1 MEKKLIQVGLMG
13 MNKDTI
19 NSKTAQQQAYEIKNF
34 RLSATQDSNA
44 FELTTERGTKS
55 IPLEWIDEDSNLI
68 QVKGTIIGYCI
79 LNNYLILFT
88 TQQSLEEFN
97 KDRIYRITLNPDEF
111 QEAITEIIKL
121 YEGTTLNFSLDNLID
136 AIPYYETELI
146 QKVYW
151 IDGKNQPRVINIV
164 SDGDIHTTS
173 YHPVNYDPYGFVQEI
188 YGDYNSIQVTKGYVG
203 GMFHA
208 GVIQYAYS
216 FFNENAQETPVID
229 VTPLYYIAHEDR
241 GEKPDTRVG
250 CTFTLTLNVPIDFHD
265 KFNYI
270 RFYSIYR
277 SALDTTPLVKVINE
291 VETSKLTPINVDNE
305 LDHYE
310 LSFIDDNTQGYVY
323 DAQQLLIRNNKI
335 IPQTFNYKD
344 GKLFFGNFKNEI
356 NLTDIEDTVFN
367 TIDISWER
375 SKIIDVSPNEQST
388 FPGYEDETVP
398 SEFNVYNYKSQLQ
411 HNSQEIKTFKGNE
424 YYHLGVQLQDK
435 YGNWSQPYYIK
446 TDKNTV
452 FPKGNFYHFNND
464 GVTHGSYIYP
474 TYNVAQAETDDD
486 ISTIINDLGIDTSD
500 YIRIRPVVSFPT
512 ASERAIFCQG
522 IVNPTVFNL
531 GQRVNGTCHAQ
542 ASWFFRPY
550 PNSRFQEQHGVYRH
564 LRGMA
569 QVQWDN
575 YAPLFDTRY
584 LNGEVQC
591 MYSQLNGELSP
602 TIYVETTDFDLE
614 GWNDRPQG
622 SLFEDDLTYP
632 LTEYYAKKLKLL
644 HAPQPLSCASGVYP
658 YYYNISDDEDFIEHP
673 QYIQEIGDYTSTY
686 YARVGVQTISDGL
699 HNGYKYTVQIA
710 SRDQGLNGSS
720 INDEYE
726 DKVYYVSTGNE
737 AWTLTDDNFSLED
750 VRQRVYAHVIDS
762 QHKNLYNSYY
772 FVDTQICTLNSPD
785 IEFDTNI
792 QNTDTNEYGLS
803 LVGSSRFV
811 NNVGKYNIIA
821 QNPNF
826 LNDVKVDQS
835 DPDDNKYTRG
845 TKLATGFNT
854 EKYETKIRNNTQWVS
869 SGGTIVSALDCWYD
883 DACNLFTWN
892 KNTHIWNEMSFQ
904 NSYVVYPWQRKYLNN
919 FNNNQMLVDNPD
931 SDQGITTEAGEPS
944 LIIKK
949 ILGNLRFCYTDYCT
963 TQVDESIDY
972 LKLFNSEET
981 QLLKTKE
988 DKLYC
993 GNIDQL
999 ITCNSEY
1006 DGRGVVTQTAS
1017 DTILWDR
1024 VRPLTG
1030 YPLMLG
1036 RSGTISDGTRFQGD
1050 AHKNFQYFQSDL
1062 DGFTYFWCISPNNRS
1077 TDPIWIRYK
1086 SSPHFVFKFS
1096 NGNVLP
1102 ILGDGSTSR
1111 TSYDGNTV
1119 WGHET
1124 INNPQYLDIE
1134 HVTTTSTNQSY
1145 LWIADIYNPEK
1156 QVSSTL
1162 TDFELLNRVWLPCGE
1177 SKPLDSTDKLVW
1189 SEGDTFFQRYD
1200 CLKTY
1205 PFSNDDYQSVVEI
1218 GSFMLETRVNLDG
1231 RYDTN
1236 RGLMDNTA
1244 VTKENFNLINPVY
1257 SQMNNFFQYRILDER
1272 FNNKETEY
1280 KNRITWT
1287 LDKQN
1292 GDDVDQ
1298 WTRVTELGILDLDGD
1313 KGKVTK
1319 IERFDNN
1326 LYIFQDK
1333 GIARLNYND
1342 NIQIPTEGNIPIE
1355 VVNSGFI
1362 NGKRYISE
1370 NQGLQDKWCSKSTPY
1385 GIFFKD
1391 DYSKALCTLKYDER
1405 RNPIIGPLS
1414 YGSIQ
1419 KWTEQNIEDIYR
1431 VNYDNQVNEV
1441 LFMINNEDY
1450 PTLAYS
1456 PLYQVFTAF
1465 YDYKGWITNYNN
1477 STISLLKDYNYYS
1490 NTLPVGVQ
1498 FQPQNIYFVR
1508 RQEDNDKPEFNYFYD
1523 GLKPYWIKWTS
1534 VIDNYD
1540 CIFDNIYLKSNIYE
1554 QNKNS
1559 MNDEDI
1565 DITLKGDD
1573 IYQGDSGFPF
1583 DLIAVSND
1591 KQAYELEE
1599 GSSDEWKQF
1608 KPIKKFGVWRGR
1620 IPRINS
1626 INGKYLGSRIRNHW
1640 TRIGLKKESPSTEKT
1655 VVRDIKVDAFF

>member
-1 MEKKLIQVGLMG
+1 MDKKLIQVGLMG
-13 MNKDTI
+13 MNKDVI

-55 IPLEWIDEDSNLI
+55 IPLEWTDSNNHTI
-68 QVKGTIIGYCI
+68 QVQGTIIGYCV
-79 LNNYLILFT
+79 LNNYLVLFT
-88 TQQSLEEFN
+88 TDHEEL
-97 KDRIYRITLNPDEF
+97 DMIYRLTLNSNESDE
-111 QEAITEIIKL
+111 AVTEIIQL
-121 YEGTTLNFSLDNLID
+121 YEGVHLGFKLDNLID

-151 IDGKNQPRVINIV
+151 IDGINQPRVINIANMEN
-164 SDGDIHTTS
+164 SNLPKQHLGDI
-173 YHPVNYDPYGFVQEI
+173 NYDPYGFVQEI
-188 YGDYNSIQVTKGYVG
+188 YGDYNSIQVTKNYVG

-250 CTFTLTLNVPIDFHD
+250 CNFTLSLEIPKDFIK
-265 KFNYI
+265 KFDYV

-277 SALDTTPLVKVINE
+277 SSLDTTPLVKVINE
-291 VETSKLTPINVDNE
+291 IQINNPNATGPKT
-305 LDHYE
+305 YN
-310 LSFIDDNTQGYVY
+310 FIDDNTQGYVY

-356 NLTDIEDTVFN
+356 KLTDIEDTVFN
-367 TIDISWER
+367 TIGISWQGNKSIE
-375 SKIIDVSPNEQST
+375 ISPNEQST
-388 FPGYEDETVP
+388 LPSYDNEIVS
-398 SEFNVYNYKSQLQ
+398 SEFNVYNYKNQLQ

-424 YYHLGVQLQDK
+424 YYHLGIQLQDK
-435 YGNWSQPYYIK
+435 YGNWSQPYYVK
-446 TDKNTV
+446 TDKNTI
-452 FPKGNFYHFNND
+452 FPKGQMYHFGNNQ
-464 GVTHGSYIYP
+464 GSFIYP
-474 TYNVAQAETDDD
+474 IYNVAQAKTNDS
-486 ISTIINDLGIDTSD
+486 INAIINNLGIDTSD

-512 ASERAIFCQG
+512 ASERAILCQG
-522 IVNPTVFNL
+522 VVNPTVFNL

-550 PNSRFQEQHGVYRH
+550 PNTRFQKEHGIYRH
-564 LRGMA
+564 LKGMA

-591 MYSQLNGELSP
+591 MYSKLNEELSP
-602 TIYVETTDFDLE
+602 TIYVETTDFDLN

-622 SLFEDDLTYP
+622 SLFEDDLDYP

-644 HAPQPLSCASGVYP
+644 HAPQPLFYQGHGIYP
-658 YYYNISDDEDFIEHP
+658 YYYNISTDSNPIASPLYQSEDN
-673 QYIQEIGDYTSTY
+673 YYRCTY
-686 YARVGVQTISDGL
+686 YARVGVQVISDGI

-710 SRDQGLNGSS
+710 SRDYDKISGNYFN
-720 INDEYE
+720 NDEYE
-726 DKVYYVSTGNE
+726 DKVYYVSTGDE
-737 AWTLTDDNFSLED
+737 AWVLTDKNFSLED
-750 VRQRVYAHVIDS
+750 IRQRVYAHVIDA
-762 QHKNLYNSYY
+762 QHKSLYDSYY
-772 FVDTQICTLNSPD
+772 YVDTQICTLNSPD

-792 QNTDTNEYGLS
+792 QNTDTKEYGLS

-826 LNDVKVDQS
+826 LNDVKI
-835 DPDDNKYTRG
+835 DDAHNWFIRS

-854 EKYETKIRNNTQWVS
+854 EKYETKTQNNTQWVS

-883 DACNLFTWN
+883 DACNLFTWDEH
-892 KNTHIWNEMSFQ
+892 TYIWNEKSFQ
-904 NSYVVYPWQRKYLNN
+904 NAYVVYPWQRKYLNN
-919 FNNNQMLVDNPD
+919 FNNNQELVDNPD
-931 SDQGITTEAGEPS
+931 SKQGITTEAGEPS

-949 ILGNLRFCYTDYCT
+949 VLGNLRFCYTDYCT
-963 TQVDESIDY
+963 EQVKEPIDY
-972 LKLFNSEET
+972 LKLFNSEKT

-1006 DGRGVVTQTAS
+1006 NGRGVVTQTAS
-1017 DTILWDR
+1017 DNISWGNYRHL
-1024 VRPLTG
+1024 VG

-1036 RSGTISDGTRFQGD
+1036 RSGTIGDNTRFQGL
-1050 AHKNFQYFQSDL
+1050 AYNNFQYFQDNL
-1062 DGFTYFWCISPNNRS
+1062 DGFEYFWCISPNNRS

-1086 SSPHFVFKFS
+1086 SSPHFIFKFS

-1102 ILGDGSTSR
+1102 ILGKGSSSR
-1111 TSYDGNTV
+1111 ISYDGDTV

-1134 HVTTTSTNQSY
+1134 PITITATNQSY
-1145 LWIADIYNPEK
+1145 LWIADIYNPNK
-1156 QVSSTL
+1156 NTSSL
-1162 TDFELLNRVWLPCGE
+1162 SDFNLLNRVWLPCGE

-1244 VTKENFNLINPVY
+1244 ITKENFNLINPVY
-1257 SQMNNFFQYRILDER
+1257 SQMNNFFQYKMLDER

-1391 DYSKALCTLKYDER
+1391 GYSKVLCTVKYDER
-1405 RNPIIGPLS
+1405 RNPVVAPLS
-1414 YGSIQ
+1414 QGSMQ
-1419 KWTEQNIEDIYR
+1419 KWTEQNIEDIYK

-1441 LFMINNEDY
+1441 LFMIKDNENY
-1450 PTLAYS
+1450 SSLSYS
-1456 PLYQVFTAF
+1456 PLYQAFTAF
-1465 YDYKGWITNYNN
+1465 YDYKDWVGNYNN
-1477 STISLLKDYNYYS
+1477 STISLLNNS
-1490 NTLPVGVQ
+1490 SSS
-1498 FQPQNIYFVR
+1498 QNIYFLR
-1508 RQEDNDKPEFNYFYD
+1508 RAVDNNEPIFNYFYD
-1523 GLKPYWIKWTS
+1523 ELKPYWIKWTS
-1534 VIDNYD
+1534 VVDNYD

-1554 QNKNS
+1554 QSRNS

-1573 IYQGDSGFPF
+1573 IYQGDSVFPF
-1583 DLIAVSND
+1583 DLISVSND
-1591 KQAYELEE
+1591 KQAYELE
-1599 GSSDEWKQF
+1599 SILADIWKEF

-1620 IPRINS
+1620 IPRISS

-1640 TRIGLKKESPSTEKT
+1640 TRIGLKKENPLTEKT
-1655 VVRDIKVDAFF
+1655 VVRDIKMDAFF

>member
-1 MEKKLIQVGLMG
+1 MDKKLIQVGLMG
-13 MNKDTI
+13 MNKDVI
-19 NSKTAQQQAYEIKNF
+19 NSKTAQQSAYEIKNF

-55 IPLEWIDEDSNLI
+55 IRLYWTDSNNHTI
-68 QVKGTIIGYCI
+68 YVYGTIIGYCV
-79 LNNYLILFT
+79 LNDYLILFT
-88 TQQSLEEFN
+88 KDAQY
-97 KDRIYRITLNPDEF
+97 DRIYRVTLNSNEF
-111 QEAITEIIKL
+111 KEEVTEIVIL
-121 YEGTTLNFSLDNLID
+121 YEGDKLEFDTDHLID

-151 IDGKNQPRVINIV
+151 IDGNNQPRVINIANREGSNLPKQHINNDV
-164 SDGDIHTTS
+164 D
-173 YHPVNYDPYGFVQEI
+173 YDPYGFVQEI
-188 YGDYNSIQVTKGYVG
+188 YDDYNSIEVTKGYVG

-265 KFNYI
+265 KFDYI

-291 VETSKLTPINVDNE
+291 VETAKITPCDANE
-305 LDHYE
+305 QPVSQGAPNLDHYS

-344 GKLFFGNFKNEI
+344 GKLFFGNFRNEI

-367 TIDISWER
+367 AVDISWER
-375 SKIIDVSPNEQST
+375 SKTIEISPNEEQNN
-388 FPGYEDETVP
+388 EIVP

-446 TDKNTV
+446 TDKNTI
-452 FPKGNFYHFNND
+452 FPKGQMYHFGNNQ
-464 GVTHGSYIYP
+464 GSYIYP
-474 TYNVAQAETDDD
+474 IYNVAQAKTNDG
-486 ISTIINDLGIDTSD
+486 INTIINNLGIDTSD

-512 ASERAIFCQG
+512 ASERAILCQG

-550 PNSRFQEQHGVYRH
+550 PN
-564 LRGMA
+564 
-569 QVQWDN
+569 
-575 YAPLFDTRY
+575 TRL
-584 LNGEVQC
+584 LNGDSGQIFWLKGLAHIQWEHNRPMFNSDKLSGELQN
-591 MYSQLNGELSP
+591 MYSASIKAPAVFNVP
-602 TIYVETTDFDLE
+602 TSQYDTEVIYPS
-614 GWNDRPQG
+614 GYYQG
-622 SLFEDDLTYP
+622 
-632 LTEYYAKKLKLL
+632 LTEYEAAQLKLIYGG
-644 HAPQPLSCASGVYP
+644 GVILYHGEIF
-658 YYYNISDDEDFIEHP
+658 YYHYYNIGTYDEP
-673 QYIQEIGDYTSTY
+673 QYANY
-686 YARVGVQTISDGL
+686 YAEFDKEVITDSNNTSLTGL
-699 HNGYKYTVQIA
+699 KYTVYITSDDPDDSLETLTRFVSTCGQSWTYTENNIIA
-710 SRDQGLNGSS
+710 SD
-720 INDEYE
+720 Y
-726 DKVYYVSTGNE
+726 
-737 AWTLTDDNFSLED
+737 
-750 VRQRVYAHVIDS
+750 RQDISAHLIPDRKKDLYDS
-762 QHKNLYNSYY
+762 Y
-772 FVDTQICTLNSPD
+772 FYVDTQICTLNSPD

-792 QNTDTNEYGLS
+792 QNTDINNYGL
-803 LVGSSRFV
+803 LLTGSSRFV
-811 NNVGKYNIIA
+811 NCVGKYNIIA
-821 QNPNF
+821 QSPLF
-826 LNDVKVDQS
+826 INDVDINSSHNSQNFIRSTNIADGFSMGRFSIKS
-835 DPDDNKYTRG
+835 DNT
-845 TKLATGFNT
+845 TGW
-854 EKYETKIRNNTQWVS
+854 QS
-869 SGGTIVSALDCWYD
+869 SGSCIISALNCWYD
-883 DACNLFTWN
+883 DACNLFTWKN
-892 KNTHIWNEMSFQ
+892 KVTQWNRDSLQ

-919 FNNNQMLVDNPD
+919 FNNNQNLIQQPNYNK
-931 SDQGITTEAGEPS
+931 DQGITTETGEPS

-949 ILGNLRFCYTDYCT
+949 TLANLRFCYTDYFGNNSYF
-963 TQVDESIDY
+963 QKENIEY

-981 QLLKTKE
+981 SLLKLTQSTF
-988 DKLYC
+988 YN
-993 GNIDQL
+993 GNVDQL
-999 ITCNSEY
+999 TTCVSNYYGHECLYEDSENLEPHW
-1006 DGRGVVTQTAS
+1006 TTS
-1017 DTILWDR
+1017 L
-1024 VRPLTG
+1024 LSG
-1030 YPLMLG
+1030 YPLILG
-1036 RSGTISDGTRFQGD
+1036 RCGTKADATRFQGT
-1050 AHKNFQYFQSDL
+1050 NYGRYIYRYFGQIG
-1062 DGFTYFWCISPNNRS
+1062 DGFTYGKHTTPNNRS

-1096 NGNVLP
+1096 GGNTLP
-1102 ILGDGSTSR
+1102 ILGIGTPST
-1111 TSYDGNTV
+1111 TSTYNTV
-1119 WGHET
+1119 WGEET
-1124 INNPQYLDIE
+1124 ISTPEYLNIE
-1134 HVTTTSTNQSY
+1134 PVTTNATDQSY
-1145 LWIADIYNPEK
+1145 LWVADIYNPSI
-1156 QVSSTL
+1156 SSIPTL
-1162 TDFELLNRVWLPCGE
+1162 NDFNLLNRVWLPCGE
-1177 SKPLDSTDKLVW
+1177 SKPLNSTDKLVW

-1244 VTKENFNLINPVY
+1244 ITKENFNLINPVY
-1257 SQMNNFFQYRILDER
+1257 SQMNNFFQYKMLDER
-1272 FNNKETEY
+1272 FNNKKTEY

-1292 GDDVDQ
+1292 GDDIDQ

-1391 DYSKALCTLKYDER
+1391 RYSKALCTVKYDES
-1405 RNPIIGPLS
+1405 RNPVVAPLS
-1414 YGSIQ
+1414 QGSIQ
-1419 KWTEQNIEDIYR
+1419 KWTEQNTEDIYM

-1441 LFMINNEDY
+1441 LFMIKDNENY
-1450 PTLAYS
+1450 SSLSYS

-1465 YDYKGWITNYNN
+1465 YDYKGWISNYNN
-1477 STISLLKDYNYYS
+1477 STISLLKANSYPNRQY
-1490 NTLPVGVQ
+1490 
-1498 FQPQNIYFVR
+1498 IYFVR
-1508 RQEDNDKPEFNYFYD
+1508 RATNDNKPIFNCFYD
-1523 GLKPYWIKWTS
+1523 EEETKPYWIKFTS
-1534 VIDNYD
+1534 VVDNYD
-1540 CIFDNIYLKSNIYE
+1540 CIFDNIYLKSNLYAYD
-1554 QNKNS
+1554 KNS

-1573 IYQGDSGFPF
+1573 IYQGDSVFPF
-1583 DLIAVSND
+1583 DSIAVSND
-1591 KQAYELEE
+1591 KQAYELEVY
-1599 GSSDEWKQF
+1599 SSNVWKEF

-1640 TRIGLKKESPSTEKT
+1640 TRIGLKKESPSIEKT

>member
-13 MNKDTI
+13 MNKDVI
-19 NSKTAQQQAYEIKNF
+19 NSKTAQQSAYEIKNF

-55 IPLEWIDEDSNLI
+55 IPLEWTDSNDNQI
-68 QVKGTIIGYCI
+68 QVQGTIIGYCI
-79 LNNYLILFT
+79 LNNYLVLFT
-88 TQQSLEEFN
+88 TDHQRLI
-97 KDRIYRITLNPDEF
+97 DRIYRLTLNSDEF
-111 QEAITEIIKL
+111 EEEITEIILL
-121 YEGTTLNFSLDNLID
+121 YEGENLGFNSNYLID

-151 IDGKNQPRVINIV
+151 IDGINQPRVINIANMEN
-164 SDGDIHTTS
+164 SNLPKQHLGD
-173 YHPVNYDPYGFVQEI
+173 VNYDPYGFVQEI
-188 YGDYNSIQVTKGYVG
+188 YSDYNPIQVTKNYVG

-250 CTFTLTLNVPIDFHD
+250 CTFTLSLEIPEDFLK
-265 KFNYI
+265 KFDYV

-277 SALDTTPLVKVINE
+277 SSLNTTPLVKVINE
-291 VETSKLTPINVDNE
+291 IEINNPDATGPKTYN
-305 LDHYE
+305 
-310 LSFIDDNTQGYVY
+310 FIDDNTQGYVY

-335 IPQTFNYKD
+335 VPQTFNYKD

-356 NLTDIEDTVFN
+356 NLTDIEDTAFN

-375 SKIIDVSPNEQST
+375 SKAIEVSPNEQST
-388 FPGYEDETVP
+388 ISGYENEIVP

-435 YGNWSQPYYIK
+435 YGNWSQPYYIETK
-446 TDKNTV
+446 KNTI
-452 FPKGNFYHFNND
+452 FPKGNYYHYDASDPNKYS
-464 GVTHGSYIYP
+464 HIYP
-474 TYNVAQAETDDD
+474 TYNVAQAETSID
-486 ISTIINDLGIDTSD
+486 INTIITDLKNNSNIDLSKD
-500 YIRIRPVVSFPT
+500 YVRIRPIVSFPT
-512 ASERAIFCQG
+512 ASERVILCQG

-550 PNSRFQEQHGVYRH
+550 PNKRLLQY
-564 LRGMA
+564 
-569 QVQWDN
+569 
-575 YAPLFDTRY
+575 
-584 LNGEVQC
+584 NGELSWLSGLAHIEYEHNKPLC
-591 MYSQLNGELSP
+591 NSNRLNGELQNMYSANESYSP
-602 TIYVETTDFDLE
+602 SGYIVFPIPNYDNSDTSWDSRPYYSGLTEYEVKELKLINATSSYIYDGE
-614 GWNDRPQG
+614 
-622 SLFEDDLTYP
+622 TYP
-632 LTEYYAKKLKLL
+632 YYYYSGDWENPSFSSSNGFSITQTYYAKKDVEVITESGHTGLKYIITIL
-644 HAPQPLSCASGVYP
+644 VV
-658 YYYNISDDEDFIEHP
+658 DED
-673 QYIQEIGDYTSTY
+673 DYTNPTTY
-686 YARVGVQTISDGL
+686 TYQT
-699 HNGYKYTVQIA
+699 YQEVK
-710 SRDQGLNGSS
+710 
-720 INDEYE
+720 
-726 DKVYYVSTGNE
+726 YVSTDGSEWMLGDGQPSQNIQ
-737 AWTLTDDNFSLED
+737 TY
-750 VRQRVYAHVIDS
+750 RKRPYAHKIVNSDEY
-762 QHKNLYNSYY
+762 LYDSYY
-772 FVDTQICTLNSPD
+772 FVDNQICTVNSPD
-785 IEFDTNI
+785 IEFNTEI
-792 QNTDTNEYGLS
+792 QNIDSSNYNIELI
-803 LVGSSRFV
+803 GSSRFV
-811 NNVGKYNIIA
+811 NSTGKYNIIA
-821 QNPNF
+821 QSSLF
-826 LNDVKVDQS
+826 LNDVHITSTDEYIRSTNIAQGFKINNYEVKVTD
-835 DPDDNKYTRG
+835 
-845 TKLATGFNT
+845 NT
-854 EKYETKIRNNTQWVS
+854 EWKSNGSCI
-869 SGGTIVSALDCWYD
+869 ISALDCWYD
-883 DACNLFTWN
+883 DACNLFTW
-892 KNTHIWNEMSFQ
+892 KEKVRIWNASSFQ
-904 NSYVVYPWQRKYLNN
+904 VPFVVYPWQRRYLNN
-919 FNNNQMLVDNPD
+919 FNNNRSLVKNPND
-931 SDQGITTEAGEPS
+931 DQGITTESGEPS

-949 ILGNLRFCYTDYCT
+949 ILANLRFCYTDYCDT
-963 TQVDESIDY
+963 SQKVDIDY
-972 LKLFNSEET
+972 LKSFLSEEA
-981 QLLKTKE
+981 QIKKLSN
-988 DKLYC
+988 DDLYC
-993 GNIDQL
+993 GNVDQL
-999 ITCNSEY
+999 ISCVSNYKGWYEDCSNDFDDKDWTTGELS
-1006 DGRGVVTQTAS
+1006 
-1017 DTILWDR
+1017 
-1024 VRPLTG
+1024 G
-1030 YPLMLG
+1030 YPLLVG
-1036 RSGTISDGTRFQGD
+1036 RRGTISDNTRFQGI
-1050 AHKNFQYFQSDL
+1050 KNSYEELGSNTE
-1062 DGFTYFWCISPNNRS
+1062 GNGKHITPNNRS

-1096 NGNVLP
+1096 NGDVLP
-1102 ILGDGSTSR
+1102 ILGNSSSSQA
-1111 TSYDGNTV
+1111 SYDGDTI

-1124 INNPQYLDIE
+1124 INTPQYLDIE
-1134 HVTTTSTNQSY
+1134 HITTQSTDQSY
-1145 LWIADIYNPEK
+1145 LWIADIYNPSI
-1156 QVSSTL
+1156 SSTPTL
-1162 TDFELLNRVWLPCGE
+1162 NDFDLLNRVWLPCGE

-1257 SQMNNFFQYRILDER
+1257 SQMNNFFQYKMLDER
-1272 FNNKETEY
+1272 FNNKDTEY

-1391 DYSKALCTLKYDER
+1391 GYSKTLCTVKYDER
-1405 RNPIIGPLS
+1405 RNPVVAPLS
-1414 YGSIQ
+1414 QGSMQ
-1419 KWTEQNIEDIYR
+1419 KWTEQNIEDIYK

-1441 LFMINNEDY
+1441 LFMLQNNQDY
-1450 PTLAYS
+1450 SALAYS
-1456 PLYQVFTAF
+1456 PLYQAFTAF

-1477 STISLLKDYNYYS
+1477 STISLLKANSYPNIQY
-1490 NTLPVGVQ
+1490 
-1498 FQPQNIYFVR
+1498 IYFVR
-1508 RQEDNDKPEFNYFYD
+1508 RAANDNKPIFNCFYD
-1523 GLKPYWIKWTS
+1523 EDKTKSYWIKFTS
-1534 VIDNYD
+1534 VVDNYD
-1540 CIFDNIYLKSNIYE
+1540 CIFDNIYLKSNLYAYD
-1554 QNKNS
+1554 KNS

-1573 IYQGDSGFPF
+1573 IYQGDSVFPF
-1583 DLIAVSND
+1583 DSIAVSND

-1599 GSSDEWKQF
+1599 DSPDVWKEF

-1626 INGKYLGSRIRNHW
+1626 VNGKYLGSRIRNHW

>member
-1 MEKKLIQVGLMG
+1 MG
-13 MNKDTI
+13 MNKDVI

-55 IPLEWIDEDSNLI
+55 IPLEWTDSNDNQI

-79 LNNYLILFT
+79 LNNYLVLFT
-88 TQQSLEEFN
+88 FDHQRTV
-97 KDRIYRITLNPDEF
+97 DRIYRLTLNPDEF
-111 QEAITEIIKL
+111 EEEITEIVLL
-121 YEGTTLNFSLDNLID
+121 YEGDKLEFDTNHLID

-164 SDGDIHTTS
+164 SDGDIHTAS
-173 YHPVNYDPYGFVQEI
+173 YHFVDYDPYGFIQEI
-188 YGDYNSIQVTKGYVG
+188 YSDYNSIQVTKNYVG

-250 CTFTLTLNVPIDFHD
+250 CTFALSLEIPKDFLK
-265 KFNYI
+265 KFDYV

-277 SALDTTPLVKVINE
+277 SSLDTTPLVKVINE
-291 VETSKLTPINVDNE
+291 IEINNPNATESKTYN
-305 LDHYE
+305 
-310 LSFIDDNTQGYVY
+310 FIDDNTQGYVY

-367 TIDISWER
+367 TIDTSWKRNKVIE
-375 SKIIDVSPNEQST
+375 ISPNEQST
-388 FPGYEDETVP
+388 ISGYENEIVP

-435 YGNWSQPYYIK
+435 YGNWSQPYYVK
-446 TDKNTV
+446 TDKNDK
-452 FPKGNFYHFNND
+452 FPKGSFYHYNYEGAIRNSF
-464 GVTHGSYIYP
+464 IYP
-474 TYNVAQAETDDD
+474 IYNVAQAETDDN
-486 ISTIINDLGIDTSD
+486 ISTIINDLGINTSD
-500 YIRIRPVVSFPT
+500 YIRIRPVISFPT
-512 ASERAIFCQG
+512 PSERAILCQG

-531 GQRVNGTCHAQ
+531 GQRINGTCHAQ

-591 MYSQLNGELSP
+591 MYSQLNEGLSP
-602 TIYVETTDFDLE
+602 TIYVETTNFDLN

-644 HAPQPLSCASGVYP
+644 HAPQPLNYNGGYP

-686 YARVGVQTISDGL
+686 YARVGVQVVSDGI

-720 INDEYE
+720 INAEYE
-726 DKVYYVSTGNE
+726 DKVYYVSTGDE

-750 VRQRVYAHVIDS
+750 VRQRVYAHIIDQ

-772 FVDTQICTLNSPD
+772 YVDTQICTLNSPD

-792 QNTDTNEYGLS
+792 QNTDTKEYGLS

-835 DPDDNKYTRG
+835 DPDDNKYMRG

-854 EKYETKIRNNTQWVS
+854 EKYETKTQNNTQWVS

-883 DACNLFTWN
+883 DACNLFTWDEH
-892 KNTHIWNEMSFQ
+892 TYTWNQESFQ
-904 NSYVVYPWQRKYLNN
+904 NAYVVYPWQRKYLNN
-919 FNNNQMLVDNPD
+919 FNNNQELVDNPN
-931 SDQGITTEAGEPS
+931 SRQGITTEAGEPS

-963 TQVDESIDY
+963 TQVQEDIDY
-972 LKLFNSEET
+972 LKLFNSEEA

-999 ITCNSEY
+999 ITCSSEY
-1006 DGRGVVTQTAS
+1006 NGRGVVTQTDS
-1017 DTILWDR
+1017 DDISWGIT
-1024 VRPLTG
+1024 RPLVG

-1036 RSGTISDGTRFQGD
+1036 RNGTIGDSTRFQGL
-1050 AHKNFQYFQSDL
+1050 AYNNFQYFQQVVDS
-1062 DGFTYFWCISPNNRS
+1062 FYYFGQISPNNRS

-1102 ILGDGSTSR
+1102 ILGNGSSSQV
-1111 TSYDGNTV
+1111 SYDGDTV

-1124 INNPQYLDIE
+1124 INNPQYFNIE
-1134 HVTTTSTNQSY
+1134 PVTTISTNQSY
-1145 LWIADIYNPEK
+1145 LWIADIYNPKKENTPL
-1156 QVSSTL
+1156 SG
-1162 TDFELLNRVWLPCGE
+1162 FELLNRVWLPCGE

-1257 SQMNNFFQYRILDER
+1257 SQMNNFFQYKMLDER
-1272 FNNKETEY
+1272 FNNKDTEY

-1391 DYSKALCTLKYDER
+1391 GYSKALYTVKYDER
-1405 RNPIIGPLS
+1405 RNPVVAPLS
-1414 YGSIQ
+1414 QGSIQ
-1419 KWTEQNIEDIYR
+1419 KWTEQNIEDIYKI
-1431 VNYDNQVNEV
+1431 NYDNQVNEV
-1441 LFMINNEDY
+1441 LFMIQNNQDY
-1450 PTLAYS
+1450 SALAYS
-1456 PLYQVFTAF
+1456 PLYQAFTAF
-1465 YDYKGWITNYNN
+1465 YDYKDWITNYNN
-1477 STISLLKDYNYYS
+1477 STISLLKDNSYPNMQYVYFIRRAT
-1490 NTLPVGVQ
+1490 NT
-1498 FQPQNIYFVR
+1498 N
-1508 RQEDNDKPEFNYFYD
+1508 NKPIFNCFYD
-1523 GLKPYWIKWTS
+1523 EDETKPYWIKFTS
-1534 VIDNYD
+1534 VVDNYD
-1540 CIFDNIYLKSNIYE
+1540 CIFDNIYLKSNLYAYD
-1554 QNKNS
+1554 KNS

-1573 IYQGDSGFPF
+1573 IYQGDSVFPF
-1583 DLIAVSND
+1583 DSIAVSND

-1599 GSSDEWKQF
+1599 DSSDVWKEF

-1620 IPRINS
+1620 IPRTNS

>member
-1 MEKKLIQVGLMG
+1 MDKKLIQVGLMG
-13 MNKDTI
+13 MNKDVI

-55 IPLEWIDEDSNLI
+55 IPLEWTDSNDNQI

-79 LNNYLILFT
+79 LNNYLVLFT
-88 TQQSLEEFN
+88 FDHQRTT
-97 KDRIYRITLNPDEF
+97 DRIYRLTLNPNEF
-111 QEAITEIIKL
+111 EEGITEIVLL
-121 YEGTTLNFSLDNLID
+121 YEGDKLEFDTNHLID

-164 SDGDIHTTS
+164 SDGDIHTAS
-173 YHPVNYDPYGFVQEI
+173 YHFVDYDPYGFIQEI
-188 YGDYNSIQVTKGYVG
+188 YSDYNSIQVTKSYVG

-250 CTFTLTLNVPIDFHD
+250 CTFTLSLEIPEDFLK
-265 KFNYI
+265 KFDYV

-277 SALDTTPLVKVINE
+277 SSLDTTPLVKVINE
-291 VETSKLTPINVDNE
+291 IEINNPDATGPKTYN
-305 LDHYE
+305 
-310 LSFIDDNTQGYVY
+310 FIDDNTQGYVY

-375 SKIIDVSPNEQST
+375 SKVIEISPNEQST
-388 FPGYEDETVP
+388 ISGYENEIVS

-435 YGNWSQPYYIK
+435 YGNWSQPYYI
-446 TDKNTV
+446 TTSKNIV
-452 FPKGNFYHFNND
+452 FPKGSFYHYNYE
-464 GVTHGSYIYP
+464 GVIRNSFIYP
-474 TYNVAQAETDDD
+474 IYKVAQAETDDNVN
-486 ISTIINDLGIDTSD
+486 TIINDLGIDTSD

-512 ASERAIFCQG
+512 ASERAILCQG

-550 PNSRFQEQHGVYRH
+550 PN
-564 LRGMA
+564 
-569 QVQWDN
+569 
-575 YAPLFDTRY
+575 TRL
-584 LNGEVQC
+584 LNGDSGQLSWLKGLAHIQWEHNRPMFNSDKLSGELQN
-591 MYSQLNGELSP
+591 MYSASIEAPAVFNVP
-602 TIYVETTDFDLE
+602 TSQYDTQVIYPSGDY
-614 GWNDRPQG
+614 QG
-622 SLFEDDLTYP
+622 
-632 LTEYYAKKLKLL
+632 LTEYEAAQLKLIYGGGIIL
-644 HAPQPLSCASGVYP
+644 YQHDGRFY
-658 YYYNISDDEDFIEHP
+658 YHYYNIGTFDEP
-673 QYIQEIGDYTSTY
+673 QHANY
-686 YARVGVQTISDGL
+686 YAEFNKEVITDSNNPLLTGL
-699 HNGYKYTVQIA
+699 KYTVYIISDDQDDQLETRIYFVSTCGQSWTYTENNIIA
-710 SRDQGLNGSS
+710 SD
-720 INDEYE
+720 Y
-726 DKVYYVSTGNE
+726 
-737 AWTLTDDNFSLED
+737 
-750 VRQRVYAHVIDS
+750 RQDISAHLIPNSKKDLYDS
-762 QHKNLYNSYY
+762 Y
-772 FVDTQICTLNSPD
+772 FYVDTQICTLNSPD
-785 IEFDTNI
+785 IEFDINI
-792 QNTDTNEYGLS
+792 QNTDINNYGL
-803 LVGSSRFV
+803 LLTGSSRFV
-811 NNVGKYNIIA
+811 NCVGKYNIIA
-821 QNPNF
+821 QSPLF
-826 LNDVKVDQS
+826 INDVDIDSSPNSQNFIRSTNIADGFSMDRFSIKSDNTTGWQS
-835 DPDDNKYTRG
+835 NG
-845 TKLATGFNT
+845 SC
-854 EKYETKIRNNTQWVS
+854 I
-869 SGGTIVSALDCWYD
+869 ISALNCWYD
-883 DACNLFTWN
+883 DACNLFTW
-892 KNTHIWNEMSFQ
+892 KDKVTQWNRDSLQ

-919 FNNNQMLVDNPD
+919 FNNNQNLIQQPNYND
-931 SDQGITTEAGEPS
+931 DQGITTETGEPS

-949 ILGNLRFCYTDYCT
+949 ILANLRFCYTDYFGNNSYF
-963 TQVDESIDY
+963 QQEDIEY

-981 QLLKTKE
+981 SLLKLTQSTF
-988 DKLYC
+988 YN
-993 GNIDQL
+993 GNVDQL
-999 ITCNSEY
+999 ITCVSNYYGHECLYKDSENLEPY
-1006 DGRGVVTQTAS
+1006 WTKS
-1017 DTILWDR
+1017 SLS
-1024 VRPLTG
+1024 G
-1030 YPLMLG
+1030 YPLILG
-1036 RSGTISDGTRFQGD
+1036 HCGTKADATRFQG
-1050 AHKNFQYFQSDL
+1050 KNYGRYIYRYFGQKG
-1062 DGFTYFWCISPNNRS
+1062 DGFTYGKHTTPNNRS

-1102 ILGDGSTSR
+1102 ILGNGSS
-1111 TSYDGNTV
+1111 SQIPYDGDTV

-1124 INNPQYLDIE
+1124 INNPQYFNVE
-1134 HVTTTSTNQSY
+1134 PVTTTGTNQSY
-1145 LWIADIYNPEK
+1145 LWIADIYNLKKEGTPL
-1156 QVSSTL
+1156 S
-1162 TDFELLNRVWLPCGE
+1162 DFELLNRVWLPCGE

-1257 SQMNNFFQYRILDER
+1257 SQMNNFFQYKMLDER
-1272 FNNKETEY
+1272 FNNKDTEY

-1391 DYSKALCTLKYDER
+1391 GYSKALCTVKYDER
-1405 RNPIIGPLS
+1405 RNPVVAPLS
-1414 YGSIQ
+1414 QGAIQ
-1419 KWTEQNIEDIYR
+1419 KWTEQNVEDIYK

-1441 LFMINNEDY
+1441 LFMLQNNQEY
-1450 PTLAYS
+1450 SALVYS
-1456 PLYQVFTAF
+1456 PLYQAFTAF
-1465 YDYKGWITNYNN
+1465 YDYKDWITNYNN
-1477 STISLLKDYNYYS
+1477 STISLLKANSYPNMQY
-1490 NTLPVGVQ
+1490 
-1498 FQPQNIYFVR
+1498 IYFVR
-1508 RQEDNDKPEFNYFYD
+1508 RAANNNKPIFNCFYNEEEV
-1523 GLKPYWIKWTS
+1523 KPYWIKFTS
-1534 VIDNYD
+1534 VVDNYD
-1540 CIFDNIYLKSNIYE
+1540 CIFDNIYLKSNLYAYD
-1554 QNKNS
+1554 KNS

-1573 IYQGDSGFPF
+1573 IYQGDSVFPF
-1583 DLIAVSND
+1583 DSIAVSND

-1599 GSSDEWKQF
+1599 GSPDVWKEF

-1620 IPRINS
+1620 IPRTNS

-1640 TRIGLKKESPSTEKT
+1640 TRIGLKKENPSTEKT

>member
-1 MEKKLIQVGLMG
+1 MDKKLIQVGLMG
-13 MNKDTI
+13 MNKDVI

-55 IPLEWIDEDSNLI
+55 IPLEWTDSNDNQI
-68 QVKGTIIGYCI
+68 QVQGTIIGYCI
-79 LNNYLILFT
+79 LNNYLVLFT
-88 TQQSLEEFN
+88 FDHQRTA
-97 KDRIYRITLNPDEF
+97 DRIYRLTLNPDEF
-111 QEAITEIIKL
+111 EEGITEIVLL
-121 YEGTTLNFSLDNLID
+121 YEGDKLEFDTNHLID

-164 SDGDIHTTS
+164 SDGDIHTAS
-173 YHPVNYDPYGFVQEI
+173 YHLVDYDPYGFIQEI
-188 YGDYNSIQVTKGYVG
+188 YSDYNPIQVTKSYVG

-229 VTPLYYIAHEDR
+229 VTPLYYIAREDR

-250 CTFTLTLNVPIDFHD
+250 CTFTLSLEIPEDFLK
-265 KFNYI
+265 KFDYV

-277 SALDTTPLVKVINE
+277 SSLDTTPLVKVINE
-291 VETSKLTPINVDNE
+291 IEINNPNATESKTYN
-305 LDHYE
+305 
-310 LSFIDDNTQGYVY
+310 FIDDNTQGYVY

-375 SKIIDVSPNEQST
+375 SKVIEISPNEQST
-388 FPGYEDETVP
+388 ISGYENEIVP

-435 YGNWSQPYYIK
+435 YGNWSQPYYVK
-446 TDKNTV
+446 TSKNTV
-452 FPKGNFYHFNND
+452 FPKGSFYHYNYGGEIHNSF
-464 GVTHGSYIYP
+464 IYP
-474 TYNVAQAETDDD
+474 IYKVAQAETDDN
-486 ISTIINDLGIDTSD
+486 INTIINDLGIDTSD

-512 ASERAIFCQG
+512 ASERAILCQG

-550 PNSRFQEQHGVYRH
+550 PNDRFQENNGVYTH
-564 LRGMA
+564 LRGLA

-575 YAPLFDTRY
+575 YAPLFNTRY
-584 LNGEVQC
+584 LNGEIQC
-591 MYSQLNGELSP
+591 MYSSIDNTFVNNT
-602 TIYVETTDFDLE
+602 TIEVPSTSF
-614 GWNDRPQG
+614 
-622 SLFEDDLTYP
+622 SLDDTYSWDNSSNP
-632 LTEYYAKKLKLL
+632 LFQNISEYKAKQMRLL
-644 HAPQPLSCASGVYP
+644 ASSEHYEYP
-658 YYYNISDDEDFIEHP
+658 YNSGDYYDYYYNIHEDDDYIEHP
-673 QYIQEIGDYTSTY
+673 EYQSTLTDGQTHTF
-686 YARVGVQTISDGL
+686 YAKLKTEPIPNATDVE
-699 HNGYKYTVQIA
+699 GYKYTVEVI
-710 SRDQGLNGSS
+710 REIEYLNG
-720 INDEYE
+720 DYRVVPHGEYT
-726 DKVYYVSTGNE
+726 YYVSSTGESWNISE
-737 AWTLTDDNFSLED
+737 EVKLPEVRVRPYAYSIDEKHRSLYD
-750 VRQRVYAHVIDS
+750 
-762 QHKNLYNSYY
+762 SYY

-803 LVGSSRFV
+803 LVGSSRFTS
-811 NNVGKYNIIA
+811 NVGKYNIIA

-826 LNDVKVDQS
+826 LNDVNIKS
-835 DPDDNKYTRG
+835 NKYIRS

-854 EKYETKIRNNTQWVS
+854 EKYQTGAQESGQYLS

-883 DACNLFTWN
+883 DACNLFTRDED
-892 KNTHIWNEMSFQ
+892 TYVWNEESYQ

-919 FNNNQMLVDNPD
+919 FNNNQSLIEIP
-931 SDQGITTEAGEPS
+931 SDDYGITTESGEPS

-963 TQVDESIDY
+963 NQENMDIDY
-972 LKLFNSEET
+972 LKLFNSQEA
-981 QLLKTKE
+981 QLLKTAE
-988 DKLYC
+988 NKLYC
-993 GNIDQL
+993 GNVDQL
-999 ITCNSEY
+999 VTCNSEY
-1006 DGRGVVTQTAS
+1006 LGKGVEQLYDGNPYEMIQWKVYGSQGGFP
-1017 DTILWDR
+1017 
-1024 VRPLTG
+1024 PLTG

-1036 RSGTISDGTRFQGD
+1036 HSGTIGDATRFQGD
-1050 AHKNFQYFQSDL
+1050 ANYNFEYFGENSEPAD
-1062 DGFTYFWCISPNNRS
+1062 TKHPYFRHISPNNRS

-1096 NGNVLP
+1096 DGDVLP
-1102 ILGDGSTSR
+1102 ILSSSSETPTSL
-1111 TSYDGNTV
+1111 TYDTL
-1119 WGHET
+1119 WGTET
-1124 INNPQYLDIE
+1124 INSPKYLNKE
-1134 HVTTTSTNQSY
+1134 SVTISMKQSY
-1145 LWIADIYNPEK
+1145 LWIADIYNPKKENTPL
-1156 QVSSTL
+1156 S
-1162 TDFELLNRVWLPCGE
+1162 DFELLNRVWLPCGE

-1257 SQMNNFFQYRILDER
+1257 SQMNNFFQYKMLDER
-1272 FNNKETEY
+1272 FNNKDTEY

-1391 DYSKALCTLKYDER
+1391 GYSKALCTVKHDER
-1405 RNPIIGPLS
+1405 RNPVVAPLS
-1414 YGSIQ
+1414 QGSMQ
-1419 KWTEQNIEDIYR
+1419 KWTEQNVEDIYK

-1441 LFMINNEDY
+1441 LFMIQNNLDY
-1450 PTLAYS
+1450 SALAYS
-1456 PLYQVFTAF
+1456 PLYQAFTAF
-1465 YDYKGWITNYNN
+1465 YDYKDWITNYNN
-1477 STISLLKDYNYYS
+1477 STISLLKANSYPNMQY
-1490 NTLPVGVQ
+1490 
-1498 FQPQNIYFVR
+1498 IYFVR
-1508 RQEDNDKPEFNYFYD
+1508 RATNTNNKPIFNCFYNEEEV
-1523 GLKPYWIKWTS
+1523 KPYWIKFTS
-1534 VIDNYD
+1534 VVDNYD
-1540 CIFDNIYLKSNIYE
+1540 CIFDNIYLKSNLYAYD
-1554 QNKNS
+1554 KNS

-1573 IYQGDSGFPF
+1573 IYQGDSVFPF
-1583 DLIAVSND
+1583 DLISVSND
-1591 KQAYELEE
+1591 KQAYELENTFANV
-1599 GSSDEWKQF
+1599 WKEF

-1620 IPRINS
+1620 IPRTNS

-1640 TRIGLKKESPSTEKT
+1640 TRIGLKKENPSTEKT
-1655 VVRDIKVDAFF
+1655 VVRDIKVDVFF

>member
-19 NSKTAQQQAYEIKNF
+19 NAKTAQQQAYEIKNF

-55 IPLEWIDEDSNLI
+55 IPLKCTDSNDNQI
-68 QVKGTIIGYCI
+68 QVQGTIIGYCI
-79 LNNYLILFT
+79 LNNYLVLFT
-88 TQQSLEEFN
+88 TDHEEL
-97 KDRIYRITLNPDEF
+97 DMIYRLTLNSNESDEVV
-111 QEAITEIIKL
+111 TEIVQL
-121 YEGTTLNFSLDNLID
+121 YEGVHLGFRLNNLID

-151 IDGKNQPRVINIV
+151 IDGINQPRVINIV
-164 SDGDIHTTS
+164 SDGDIHTPL
-173 YHPVNYDPYGFVQEI
+173 YHSVDYDPYGFVQEI
-188 YGDYNSIQVTKGYVG
+188 YSDYKPIEVEKGYVG

-229 VTPLYYIAHEDR
+229 TTPLYYIAHEDR

-265 KFNYI
+265 KFDYI

-277 SALDTTPLVKVINE
+277 SSLDTTPLVKVINE
-291 VETSKLTPINVDNE
+291 VETSKLTPIYDGNE

-344 GKLFFGNFKNEI
+344 GKLFFGNFKNEVNI
-356 NLTDIEDTVFN
+356 TDIEDTIFSTVN
-367 TIDISWER
+367 ILWEG
-375 SKIIDVSPNEQST
+375 SKTVEVSPNAQST
-388 FPGYEDETVP
+388 LSGHENEIVP

-435 YGNWSQPYYIK
+435 YGNWSQPYYI
-446 TDKNTV
+446 TTSKNTI
-452 FPKGNFYHFNND
+452 FPEGQSYHYD
-464 GVTHGSYIYP
+464 YQGITHNSFIYP
-474 TYNVAQAETDDD
+474 VYNVAQAETDYN
-486 ISTIINDLGIDTSD
+486 INVFINYLINQLGADFSD

-512 ASERAIFCQG
+512 ASERAILCQG

-531 GQRVNGTCHAQ
+531 GQRINGTCHAQ

-550 PNSRFQEQHGVYRH
+550 PSNKNQKDPGTYQYKRGV
-564 LRGMA
+564 A

-575 YAPLFDTRY
+575 YAPLFNTKY
-584 LNGEVQC
+584 LSGEVQC
-591 MYSQLNGELSP
+591 MYSFTDDSPSSELAN
-602 TIYVETTDFDLE
+602 TRQ
-614 GWNDRPQG
+614 RP
-622 SLFEDDLTYP
+622 
-632 LTEYYAKKLKLL
+632 YA
-644 HAPQPLSCASGVYP
+644 
-658 YYYNISDDEDFIEHP
+658 YNIDEEH
-673 QYIQEIGDYTSTY
+673 
-686 YARVGVQTISDGL
+686 
-699 HNGYKYTVQIA
+699 K
-710 SRDQGLNGSS
+710 
-720 INDEYE
+720 
-726 DKVYYVSTGNE
+726 
-737 AWTLTDDNFSLED
+737 SLYD
-750 VRQRVYAHVIDS
+750 
-762 QHKNLYNSYY
+762 SYY

-792 QNTDTNEYGLS
+792 QNTDINKYSLS

-835 DPDDNKYTRG
+835 DPDDNKYMRG

-854 EKYETKIRNNTQWVS
+854 EKYETKTFDNTYEWQSFGSTV
-869 SGGTIVSALDCWYD
+869 VSALDCWYD
-883 DACNLFTWN
+883 DACNLFVWDKHTY
-892 KNTHIWNEMSFQ
+892 IWNEHSFQ
-904 NSYVVYPWQRKYLNN
+904 NPYVVYPWQRKYLNN

-931 SDQGITTEAGEPS
+931 SDQSITTESGEPS

-949 ILGNLRFCYTDYCT
+949 ILGNLRFCYTDYCNINDQT
-963 TQVDESIDY
+963 YQDVDY
-972 LKLFNSEET
+972 LKLFNSQEA
-981 QLLKTKE
+981 QLLKITG
-988 DKLYC
+988 DRLYC
-993 GNIDQL
+993 GNVDQL
-999 ITCNSEY
+999 ITCISEY
-1006 DGRGVVTQTAS
+1006 WGRSAQTQTDENTNWENFKS
-1017 DTILWDR
+1017 
-1024 VRPLTG
+1024 LTG

-1036 RSGTISDGTRFQGD
+1036 RNGTIGDATRFQGD
-1050 AHKNFQYFQSDL
+1050 VDYEFEYFGERNSEQHEL
-1062 DGFTYFWCISPNNRS
+1062 TYHAYFADISPNNRS
-1077 TDPIWIRYK
+1077 TDPIWVRYK

-1096 NGNVLP
+1096 DGNVLP
-1102 ILGDGSTSR
+1102 ILGTGTPST
-1111 TSYDGNTV
+1111 TSTYNTV
-1119 WGHET
+1119 WGEET
-1124 INNPQYLDIE
+1124 INTPEYLDIE
-1134 HVTTTSTNQSY
+1134 PVTTAATDQSY
-1145 LWIADIYNPEK
+1145 LWIADIYNPK
-1156 QVSSTL
+1156 QVGNTL
-1162 TDFELLNRVWLPCGE
+1162 SDFNLLNRVWLPCGE
-1177 SKPLDSTDKLVW
+1177 SKPLNSDEKLVW

-1244 VTKENFNLINPVY
+1244 ITKENFNLINPVY
-1257 SQMNNFFQYRILDER
+1257 SQMNNFFQYKMLDER

-1391 DYSKALCTLKYDER
+1391 GYSKVLCTVKYDER
-1405 RNPIIGPLS
+1405 RNPIVTPLS
-1414 YGSIQ
+1414 QGSIQ
-1419 KWTEQNIEDIYR
+1419 KWTEQNIKDIYR

-1441 LFMINNEDY
+1441 LFMIKDNQDY
-1450 PTLAYS
+1450 SSLSYS
-1456 PLYQVFTAF
+1456 PLYQAFTAF
-1465 YDYKGWITNYNN
+1465 YDYKGWIANYNN
-1477 STISLLKDYNYYS
+1477 STISLLKDYNPS
-1490 NTLPVGVQ
+1490 PI
-1498 FQPQNIYFVR
+1498 QNIYFIR
-1508 RQEDNDKPEFNYFYD
+1508 RAMNQGQKPIFNCFYD
-1523 GLKPYWIKWTS
+1523 TNNLKPYWIKFTS
-1534 VIDNYD
+1534 VVDNYD
-1540 CIFDNIYLKSNIYE
+1540 CIFDNIYLKSNIYG
-1554 QNKNS
+1554 QDRNS

-1573 IYQGDSGFPF
+1573 IYQGDGVFPF
-1583 DLIAVSND
+1583 DSIAVSND

-1599 GSSDEWKQF
+1599 DSPDVWKEF

-1640 TRIGLKKESPSTEKT
+1640 TRIGLKKENPSTEKT